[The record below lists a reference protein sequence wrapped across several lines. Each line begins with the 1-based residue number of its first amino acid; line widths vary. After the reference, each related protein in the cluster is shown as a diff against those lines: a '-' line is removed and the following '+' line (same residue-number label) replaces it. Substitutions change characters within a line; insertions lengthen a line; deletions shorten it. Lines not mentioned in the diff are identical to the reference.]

1 MSNTDITYPA
11 TRTEDCTEAIMGLEY
26 TDPYRWLE
34 GNTDEVRQWQT
45 AQGKL
50 ATDYV
55 RGWPHYEAVE
65 KSVAQFWV
73 ERPGP
78 VPRYAGGKWF
88 RTERPE
94 GATQATVL
102 IADSPYGNDQQLFD
116 PRDENPD
123 APPFISWLSPS
134 PNGQVLAIGV
144 CADGSEKNT
153 IRLVD
158 TKSGKQLLNPP
169 PQLLMDAWT
178 NGACWLPDSSG
189 FYFLGLIGDPQNIKQ
204 RILFHDLAMG
214 SQTQADIAL
223 PDAIPHYTQVTASA
237 QGRYLLAH
245 YNLFA
250 PYPIAIFDLHQPDL
264 HWQPFITT
272 FDGTLAGH
280 IVNDRYI
287 AVTDLN
293 APRGR
298 VVSILLDSQTPDDP
312 NTWTELVAESN
323 AVIRMVTPVGDLL
336 YLTEL
341 VDTYS
346 RVRIVNLSGEII
358 GEVPLPDKG
367 AIAELPFPMM
377 NLVAKGHPEEFLFSF
392 SSLTESTGVYRHR
405 PGNRNIDTL
414 FAPQISIDNAIV
426 EDHWATSADGTQVPY
441 HCVRL
446 KSTSDARP
454 QPTLISAYG
463 AYNVPW
469 MPQYLSTLA
478 AFVAGGGV
486 LVHAHI
492 RGGAEFGREWW
503 EGGRMKN
510 KQNCYKDLYA
520 IAEDLIS
527 KEKTTAEYLA
537 MTGGSN
543 GGLMAG
549 VAMTQRPDLWK
560 AVVPRAPLLDLIG
573 GLRDAY
579 CRYAVEVEFCDPND
593 ADEIR
598 RMADFSPYHLVQ
610 DNTEYPAVYINA
622 GDTDLRCAPW
632 HARKFGARLQTSKVN
647 KAPVLIHVWENVGHG
662 WATAK
667 DIQIVEHAEWIAF
680 IMRQLGMTP

>member
-1 MSNTDITYPA
+1 MSNIDITYPV
-11 TRTEDCTEAIMGLEY
+11 TRTEKHRESVLGLDY
-26 TDPYRWLE
+26 PDPYRWLE
-34 GNTDEVRQWQT
+34 ENTDEVRQWQT

-55 RGWPHYEAVE
+55 RDWPYYKAVE
-65 KSVAQFWV
+65 RSVAHYWV

-94 GATQATVL
+94 GATQAVVL
-102 IADSPYGNDQQLFD
+102 VADSAYGNGVQLFD

-123 APPFISWLSPS
+123 NPPFISWLSPS
-134 PNGQVLAIGV
+134 PNGQLLAIGV
-144 CADGSEKNT
+144 CTDGSEKNT

-158 TKSGKQLLNPP
+158 TNSGKQLANPP
-169 PQLLMDAWT
+169 AQLLMDAWT
-178 NGACWLPDSSG
+178 GGACWLPDSSG
-189 FYFLGLIGDPQNIKQ
+189 FYFLALIGEPQHIKQ
-204 RILFHDLAMG
+204 RVLHHDLATG
-214 SQTQADIAL
+214 SQTQADITL
-223 PDAIPHYTQVTASA
+223 PDAIPHYIQVTASD

-250 PYPIAIFDLHQPDL
+250 PYPIAILDLHQPER
-264 HWQPFITT
+264 HWQPFITK

-287 AVTDLN
+287 AITDLN

-298 VVSILLDSQTPDDP
+298 LVSIPLDSDTPNDP
-312 NTWTELVAESN
+312 NTWTELVAESD
-323 AVIRMVTPVGDLL
+323 AVIRMVTPVGGLL

-346 RVRIVNLSGEII
+346 RVRIVNLSGEIL
-358 GEVPLPDKG
+358 GNVPLPSKG

-377 NLVAKGHPEEFLFSF
+377 NLVPKGHPHEFIFAF
-392 SSLTESTGVYRHR
+392 SSLIESTGVYLHQS
-405 PGNRNIDTL
+405 GSEAIETL
-414 FAPQISIDNAIV
+414 LQPEIRIDNAIV
-426 EDHWATSADGTQVPY
+426 EDHWATSADGTQIPY

-446 KSTSDARP
+446 KSTSDACP

-469 MPQYLSTLA
+469 MPQYLSTLS

-486 LVHAHI
+486 LVHGHI
-492 RGGAEFGREWW
+492 RGGAEFGRDWW

-527 KEKTTAEYLA
+527 KEQTTAKYLA

-549 VAMTQRPDLWK
+549 VVMTQRPELWK

-579 CRYAVEVEFCDPND
+579 CRYAVEVEFCDPSN

-598 RMADFSPYHLVQ
+598 RMAEFSPYQLIK
-610 DNTEYPAVYINA
+610 DDTEYPAVYINA

-632 HARKFGARLQTSKVN
+632 HARKFGARLQASTVN
-647 KAPVLIHVWENVGHG
+647 NAPVLMHIWENVGHG

-667 DIQIVEHAEWIAF
+667 DTQIEEHAEWIAF
-680 IMRQLGMTP
+680 IMRELGMTP